1 MHYRYCIVGGGLAA
15 AAALEGIRSRDE
27 AGSIL
32 LLSREN
38 HRPYQRSPLTKG
50 LWTGDVKLEDLAV
63 HGDDWYVE
71 HRVDLRL
78 RREVAEIDPDRRLLW
93 DESGDEV
100 QYDEL
105 LIATGCRP
113 RRLQAVGAEQS
124 CVRYFRDLEDFVELE
139 RRLEHIQHLT
149 IVGGGFTALEMC
161 MAIRGRDIAVSL
173 VLPEEYP
180 MPRMLPRELGLGIV
194 EYLREHEVEVI
205 TGETLDRIVE
215 SAGHVHARTRG
226 GSDLSTQLILV
237 DVGGEPLVE
246 LAEAAG
252 LDIDTG
258 LVVDEFGRA
267 SQPHVWAA
275 GDVAE
280 FPYVALGQLMRVESS
295 DHALHMGRT
304 VGANM
309 AAAQSNGS
317 MEVYTHLPLK
327 WFRVGELLFEGLG
340 ELSAR
345 LDHETLWLEPG
356 REGAFLYTWEG
367 NVRGVLLLGLS
378 SRIDWARDL
387 VRRGAAAADVGPTLL
402 APVRH

>member
-1 MHYRYCIVGGGLAA
+1 MHYRYCIVGGGVAA
-15 AAALEGIRSRDE
+15 AAALEGIRSVDAE
-27 AGSIL
+27 GSVL

-38 HRPYQRSPLTKG
+38 HRPYHRPPLTKD
-50 LWTGDVKLEDLAV
+50 LWTGERTLEELPV
-63 HGDDWYVE
+63 HPDDWYRE
-71 HRVDLRL
+71 QRVDLRL
-78 RREVAEIDPDRRLLW
+78 RREVVEIDPEKRVLW
-93 DESGDEV
+93 DESGDEIG
-100 QYDEL
+100 YDEL

-113 RRLQAVGAEQS
+113 RRLQAMGAEQP
-124 CVRYFRDLEDFVELE
+124 CVRHFRDLEDYLELE
-139 RRLEHIQHLT
+139 HRLQRVQHVA

-161 MAIRGRDIAVSL
+161 MALRGRDIGVTL

-180 MPRMLPRELGLGIV
+180 MPRMLPRELGVGIV
-194 EYLREHEVEVI
+194 EYLRDHDVEVV

-226 GSDLSTQLILV
+226 GSDLTTQLVLV

-252 LDIDTG
+252 LDIDSG
-258 LVVDEFGRA
+258 IVVDEAGRA

-280 FPYVALGQLMRVESS
+280 FPYPALGQLMRVESS
-295 DHALHMGRT
+295 DHAEHMGRL

-309 AAAQSNGS
+309 ASACTGA
-317 MEVYTHLPLK
+317 PLSAYDHMPRK
-327 WFRVGELLFEGLG
+327 WFRVGELLFEGVG

-367 NVRGVLLLGLS
+367 RVRGVLLLGLS
-378 SRIDWARDL
+378 SRLESARDL
-387 VRRGAAAADVGPTLL
+387 VRTNALAAEIGPTLL